1 MPANALASQPLRSRL
16 WPKAA
21 DAVLK
26 PAKSTSLWCPAMVRR
41 ALPLLLTALSILPPC
56 WLARRG
62 LLGLLPLPAR
72 ADVIRLQQRPLP
84 KAYRDSVV
92 PAAQA
97 LKEALEAEET
107 AGDAFIGAEAEKTL
121 GHSSFTIA
129 RGIRSGLLLERSSR
143 TFRGF

>member
-1 MPANALASQPLRSRL
+1 M
-16 WPKAA
+16 
-21 DAVLK
+21 LK
-26 PAKSTSLWCPAMVRR
+26 PAKSTSPWCPAMVRR
-41 ALPLLLTALSILPPC
+41 ALPLLLTVLSILPPC

-62 LLGLLPLPAR
+62 LLGLLLPLPAR